1 MNTYLKDDVDDE
13 EDGEEEDRFASS
25 VVTSE
30 ISTIIYLVGRTQVAC
45 SLLLSS
51 SEMSSRVM
59 VCTSK

>member
-30 ISTIIYLVGRTQVAC
+30 ISTIIYLVVAHK
-45 SLLLSS
+45 L
-51 SEMSSRVM
+51 RVR
-59 VCTSK
+59 CCCRRLK

>member
-30 ISTIIYLVGRTQVAC
+30 ISTINHIAKLGNGTMTIK
-45 SLLLSS
+45 SS
-51 SEMSSRVM
+51 AH
-59 VCTSK
+59 